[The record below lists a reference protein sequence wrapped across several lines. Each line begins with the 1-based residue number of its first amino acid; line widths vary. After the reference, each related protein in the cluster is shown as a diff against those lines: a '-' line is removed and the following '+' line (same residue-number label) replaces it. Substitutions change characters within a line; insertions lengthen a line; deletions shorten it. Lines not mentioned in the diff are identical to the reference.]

1 MGLEIGG
8 DRPGVEWFVEEER
21 LRKLFFEGRFSGGGS
36 LVLVLL
42 VLIVDPW
49 EVEGRCN
56 RR

>member
-8 DRPGVEWFVEEER
+8 DRPFVEWFVEEER
-21 LRKLFFEGRFSGGGS
+21 LMKLFFEGRFSGGGR
-36 LVLVLL
+36 LVFVLL

-49 EVEGRCN
+49 EVEGRCK